1 MEAVECPAQHSAH
14 YPHMEGGT
22 VQLLARFEGIHG
34 RIFVIEEKATGAR
47 RYYEGG
53 SFQSHAWR
61 SGESCFTYVHLMKA
75 LLQPAR
81 DVLVLGCAGGTL
93 ATMLHRQGKSV
104 TVIDRN
110 PLSFTLAREYFW
122 MPSDVRCIA
131 ADFKDFITYNRDC
144 FDAIAVDVGGPG
156 FDYATE
162 FDEMT
167 CRTLLG
173 RLGHSGRIA
182 MNVLIEYGMDLLPD
196 IAGKRLAGPGL
207 QTWIIDEVVREPD
220 RNAVIACVPE
230 GHLDIQWQILPDTVA
245 TDVARWLVR
254 RSHLESAD
262 KYAR

>member
-1 MEAVECPAQHSAH
+1 M
-14 YPHMEGGT
+14 
-22 VQLLARFEGIHG
+22 QLLARFEGIHG

-61 SGESCFTYVHLMKA
+61 TGESCFTYVHLMKA

-110 PLSFTLAREYFW
+110 PLSFMLAREYFW

-156 FDYATE
+156 FDYAAE

-167 CRTLLG
+167 CRTLHG
-173 RLGHSGRIA
+173 RLSHSGRIA

-196 IAGKRLAGPGL
+196 ITGKRLATPDL
-207 QTWIIDEVVREPD
+207 QAWVIDEVVREPE
-220 RNAVIACVPE
+220 RNAIVACVPE
-230 GHLDIQWQILPDTVA
+230 RDLNLEWENLPDA
-245 TDVARWLVR
+245 ISSDAARWLVR
-254 RSHLESAD
+254 HSQLASMGQH
-262 KYAR
+262 AR